1 MLDFPIWEKP
11 DGRRMRAGRGPRR
24 PGSFAFIDNLVVVIG
39 ILKEC
44 RRMRANAFL
53 TRSPKAKSEKISL
66 ILGVAGSSGYLSDD
80 RRLWRDQIRNPE

>member
-1 MLDFPIWEKP
+1 MLLERVANADRTRPC
-11 DGRRMRAGRGPRR
+11 R

-44 RRMRANAFL
+44 RWMRANAFL

-66 ILGVAGSSGYLSDD
+66 ILGVAGSSGKPSHDGIP
-80 RRLWRDQIRNPE
+80 WRNQIRNPE